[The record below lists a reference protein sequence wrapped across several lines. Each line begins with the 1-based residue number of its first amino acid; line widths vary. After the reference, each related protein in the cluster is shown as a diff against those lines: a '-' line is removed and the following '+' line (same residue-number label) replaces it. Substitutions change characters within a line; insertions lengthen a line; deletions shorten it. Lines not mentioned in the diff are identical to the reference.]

1 MNTLTSDWRHSAECR
16 DAEDPE
22 LWWPVSAADPAT
34 QARRACHGCVVRKE
48 CALAALREGHSAGI
62 WAGFRLPEEKGALR
76 AYAEDEALPTSH
88 CACGRTIVHAGRLR
102 QSKCVA
108 CRLGL
113 IDDTEVR
120 EHIIALSRAGLDH
133 TLIGELADV
142 SRRTVGRIA
151 RGETEG
157 VKPEIAHRILSIHVA
172 DQLGVL

>member
-1 MNTLTSDWRHSAECR
+1 M
-16 DAEDPE
+16 
-22 LWWPVSAADPAT
+22 
-34 QARRACHGCVVRKE
+34 
-48 CALAALREGHSAGI
+48 AALREGHSAGI

-76 AYAEDEALPTSH
+76 AYAEAEALPTSH

-108 CRLGL
+108 CL
-113 IDDTEVR
+113 R

-157 VKPEIAHRILSIHVA
+157 VKPEIAHRIMSIHVP